1 MSDPKLN
8 SQKVDPS
15 EHTISQSSTTP
26 TAEVD
31 EAEEGGEAQEES
43 EVTE

>member
-15 EHTISQSSTTP
+15 ERTINQSTTTP
-26 TAEVD
+26 PAEVD
-31 EAEEGGEAQEES
+31 EAEEGGEAQEEPEAS
-43 EVTE
+43 E